1 MSRLIAFAAIQGAY
15 NILAKTEGSFRKAM
29 DKYGPNQPLAFP
41 NTAYYLP
48 IIYSILGIKVEK
60 LGDAEKV
67 LRRCRQL
74 LPPHIKARIHL
85 PYLGHTLDAGM
96 AAILAEEIA
105 EAIRYVEDP
114 GFYLHGEDCDLEN
127 GKIWLGAADDVVMR
141 KRGVEFVDG
150 SAPGFAAIVGAAPTP
165 DDRQEY
171 RRGLSKEEPL
181 HLPVCQPVRNHL
193 CRTVGPGRGSDWLGG
208 LELSPLAL
216 TSPPSCSPWV
226 SPTGLPWPL
235 EGFSRG
241 ITERSSSTIKI
252 ESSLL

>member
-67 LRRCRQL
+67 LRRCQQL

-114 GFYLHGEDCDLEN
+114 GFYLQGEDCDLEN
-127 GKIWLGAADDVVMR
+127 GKYGWVRPMTSSCA
-141 KRGVEFVDG
+141 RGG
-150 SAPGFAAIVGAAPTP
+150 
-165 DDRQEY
+165 
-171 RRGLSKEEPL
+171 
-181 HLPVCQPVRNHL
+181 
-193 CRTVGPGRGSDWLGG
+193 
-208 LELSPLAL
+208 
-216 TSPPSCSPWV
+216 
-226 SPTGLPWPL
+226 
-235 EGFSRG
+235 
-241 ITERSSSTIKI
+241 
-252 ESSLL
+252 